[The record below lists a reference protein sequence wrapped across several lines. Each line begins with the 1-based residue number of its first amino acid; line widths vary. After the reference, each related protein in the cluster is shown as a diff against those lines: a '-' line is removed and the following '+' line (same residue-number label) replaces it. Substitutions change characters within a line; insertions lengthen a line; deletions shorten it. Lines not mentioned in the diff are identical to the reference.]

1 MYFLTQAAEEEMR
14 IKFELQKKERKTRIA
29 NTSVIQHSYSWNQ
42 TENQATNYD
51 NTPPNVS
58 TQHRSNTSS
67 MQLMP
72 PPPPVSS
79 PNINLHTPP
88 EKSCV
93 SVLQPA
99 FTAVTTAGGATSSK
113 TAMTGAKRSR
123 DAEEDTTTDH
133 NGGSKN
139 ESASSE
145 DDGVPVSKK
154 RNSGGYF
161 FGLFG

>member
-1 MYFLTQAAEEEMR
+1 MR

-51 NTPPNVS
+51 TTPPNIS
-58 TQHRSNTSS
+58 TQHRSTSS

-72 PPPPVSS
+72 PPPPVLS
-79 PNINLHTPP
+79 PNTHLHTPP

-99 FTAVTTAGGATSSK
+99 FTAVTTAADGATSSK
-113 TAMTGAKRSR
+113 TAITGAKRCR
-123 DAEEDTTTDH
+123 DTAEDTTTDH
-133 NGGSKN
+133 NNGGSKN
-139 ESASSE
+139 ESSSSE
-145 DDGVPVSKK
+145 DDDVPVSKK

>member
-1 MYFLTQAAEEEMR
+1 MCLQAAEEEMR

-51 NTPPNVS
+51 TTPPNVS
-58 TQHRSNTSS
+58 AQHRSTSS

-72 PPPPVSS
+72 PPPPVLS
-79 PNINLHTPP
+79 PNTHLHALP

-99 FTAVTTAGGATSSK
+99 FTAVTTADGATSSK
-113 TAMTGAKRSR
+113 TAITGAKRSR
-123 DAEEDTTTDH
+123 DAAEDTTTDH
-133 NGGSKN
+133 NNGGSQN
-139 ESASSE
+139 ESSASE
-145 DDGVPVSKK
+145 DDDVPVSKK